1 MHNYS
6 CTMMK
11 MNDLK
16 NVKESQFTNTITFT
30 LVKSSLDFTCVD
42 LQPLDH
48 EKSTS
53 LLLLEA
59 SSIGT
64 QPG

>member
-16 NVKESQFTNTITFT
+16 NVKESQFTNTIT
-30 LVKSSLDFTCVD
+30 LVHPTFRVMRQSCS
-42 LQPLDH
+42 
-48 EKSTS
+48 
-53 LLLLEA
+53 A
-59 SSIGT
+59 
-64 QPG
+64 